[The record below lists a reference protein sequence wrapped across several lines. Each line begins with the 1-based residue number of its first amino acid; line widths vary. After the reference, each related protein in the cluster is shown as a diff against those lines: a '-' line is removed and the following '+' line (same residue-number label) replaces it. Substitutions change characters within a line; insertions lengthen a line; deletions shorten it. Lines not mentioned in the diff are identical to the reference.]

1 MNARGLVLALALFAV
16 IAGTVAR
23 LDGLNRKLFWQDE
36 TFSMM
41 RISGHVERDLYGI
54 FDGRVHTAGSIVAI
68 ERLVPGRGIG
78 ATLSSLSDE
87 PQRGPLYY
95 AVARVWAGAF
105 GDEVGRMRL
114 LSVLLGVAGIGFAF
128 LLGRRIAGGTLG
140 GAILAGLV
148 AIAPVEVRFS
158 GQVREYVAIA
168 DATLASAWLL
178 LRAIERGSA
187 LRWICYTASL
197 LVGLFVSPLM
207 VTIVAAH
214 CVAVVVGARTP
225 RKQLFAWCASAGVAC
240 IAFAPWLAWSL
251 AAAPAHARDISW
263 LTSAYGPS
271 ALATKWAFNVG
282 VDFFDAEVA
291 RRFFAIALVPIGVI
305 VVLAIAGALRRGDD
319 LFCRTLAL
327 ATTFAAVALVVG
339 VDLLRHASYES
350 VTRYQMTTWVGIDVL
365 VAMLLARAVAS
376 ERRVL
381 RTAGVA
387 SFAFLIACGTFCAL
401 FDRSYALW
409 WDNNEHID
417 ESRVAATIARGGTDT
432 LIVADGNGTAQ
443 YVLVLAR
450 YVPPETKMLLFHGTL
465 PVLPA
470 VGGRIYAFVPDS
482 ATIDQ
487 LRRLRDFTLQNV
499 SPSLIVAIPTL
510 RSSTDGGAY
519 AARPDNTL
527 WQIHKSRL

>member
-1 MNARGLVLALALFAV
+1 M
-16 IAGTVAR
+16 VAR

-41 RISGHVERDLYGI
+41 RVSGHVEGDLYRI

-78 ATLSSLSDE
+78 ATLSSLADE

-95 AVARVWAGAF
+95 IAARVWAGTF

-114 LSVLLGVAGIGFAF
+114 LSVLLGAAGIGFAF
-128 LLGRRIAGGTLG
+128 LLGRRIAGGLVG
-140 GAILAGLV
+140 GAMLAGLV

-187 LRWICYTASL
+187 LRWIWYAASL
-197 LVGLFVSPLM
+197 IVGLFVSPLF

-225 RKQLFAWCASAGVAC
+225 RKQLFAWCGAAGVAC
-240 IAFAPWLAWSL
+240 VAFAPWLAWSL

-263 LTSAYGPS
+263 LTGAYGPF

-291 RRFFAIALVPIGVI
+291 RRFFALALVPIGVI
-305 VVLAIAGALRRGDD
+305 VVLAIASALRVGD
-319 LFCRTLAL
+319 LFSRALAL

-339 VDLLRHASYES
+339 IDLLRHANYES

-376 ERRVL
+376 ERRG
-381 RTAGVA
+381 RRMAGVA
-387 SFAFLIACGTFCAL
+387 AFAFLIACGTFCAL

-417 ESRVAATIARGGTDT
+417 ESRVAATIAGGGTDP
-432 LIVADGNGTAQ
+432 LILADDDGTTQ

-450 YVPPETKMLLFHGTL
+450 YVPAETRLLLFHKAL

-470 VGGRIYAFVPDS
+470 FAGPIYAFVPDS
-482 ATIDQ
+482 ATIDR
-487 LRRLRDFTLQNV
+487 LRRLRGVTLQNV
-499 SPSLIVAIPTL
+499 SPPLVVAIPTL
-510 RSSTDGGAY
+510 RSSADGGAY

-527 WQIHKSRL
+527 WQIHESRL